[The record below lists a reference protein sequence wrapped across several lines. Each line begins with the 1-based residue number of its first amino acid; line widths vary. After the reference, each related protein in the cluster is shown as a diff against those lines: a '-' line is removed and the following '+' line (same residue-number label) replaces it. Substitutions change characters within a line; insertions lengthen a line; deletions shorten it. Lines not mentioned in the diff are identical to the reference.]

1 MELLQLRYFDVIAR
15 CENISRAAEEL
26 HVSQPSLSGSLLR
39 LEKELGFPLFD
50 RRGGACT

>member
-39 LEKELGFPLFD
+39 LEK
-50 RRGGACT
+50 